1 MINWSFHHNFKNI
14 YTYPEQPRKGWEL
27 SELFGQQSHL
37 LSLESLQRMFQILF
51 QFSLKSCQFTN
62 LIKDVKDDIIRATQG
77 AAPKHR
83 EVANDSRSWKLVEGE
98 LSFCIV
104 AAFLHPCQRVPW
116 PDCGKIHSQDSHKLC
131 SSHFYSI
138 SDCLS
143 DVKIKSHIKFRIAS
157 TKHWLKL

>member
-27 SELFGQQSHL
+27 SELFGQQCHL

-98 LSFCIV
+98 LSFRIV
-104 AAFLHPCQRVPW
+104 AAFLHPCQGFLGQTVERLTHRILINCVLLTLFNFWLSLRRQNQKPY
-116 PDCGKIHSQDSHKLC
+116 KI
-131 SSHFYSI
+131 
-138 SDCLS
+138 
-143 DVKIKSHIKFRIAS
+143 
-157 TKHWLKL
+157 